1 MHNSQLSDPLN
12 EWTRHIRLITSK
24 RNKTDADHEELSKR
38 EFLGSLYLNK
48 EKRPCIPDTVIE
60 ATIISGAR
68 AFKLGKRAE
77 AAIRVT
83 NIPVLQYV
91 GPTEPEELFKQRFY
105 MRNQVNVNKS
115 KVTRTRPMFTDWELE
130 FTVDFQEDMISADD
144 LDRCVKRAGEIAG
157 IGDWRPKYGLF
168 EVLSVKNQ

>member
-1 MHNSQLSDPLN
+1 MHNAQLSDPLN
-12 EWTRHIRLITSK
+12 EWTKHIRLISSK

-38 EFLGSLYLNK
+38 EFFGSLYLND
-48 EKRPCIPDTVIE
+48 EKKPCIPDTVLE

-83 NIPVLQYV
+83 NIPALQYD
-91 GPTEPEELFKQRFY
+91 GPSTAEELFAKGFY
-105 MRNQVNVNKS
+105 LRNQVNVNKA
-115 KVTRTRPMFTDWELE
+115 KVTRTRPKFDKWELE
-130 FTVDFQEDMISADD
+130 FTVDFQEDVISADD
-144 LDRCVKRAGEIAG
+144 LDKCIKRAGEVSG

-168 EVLSVKNQ
+168 EVIQIT

>member
-1 MHNSQLSDPLN
+1 MKLV
-12 EWTRHIRLITSK
+12 ELIP
-24 RNKTDADHEELSKR
+24 AELFGKNGKAYIVWHLLLR
-38 EFLGSLYLNK
+38 
-48 EKRPCIPDTVIE
+48 IPDTVIE

-83 NIPVLQYV
+83 NIPALQYT
-91 GPTEPEELFKQRFY
+91 GPTDPEELFKQKFY
-105 MRNQVNVNKS
+105 LRNQVNVSKS

-144 LDRCVKRAGEIAG
+144 LDKCIKRAGEIAG
-157 IGDWRPKYGLF
+157 MGDWRPKYGLF
-168 EVLSVKNQ
+168 ELLSATNSDREGSAEKDALR